1 MIQRNRDIPRELQS
15 MVDREIEL
23 GESVKWIGMP
33 IPRFFTGASTGL
45 FLFAI
50 PWTAF
55 AIFWMFGSWHQS
67 KNIPFTL
74 FGVPFVL
81 VGFWLLSA
89 PLFTYRRSFK
99 TVYVVTDK
107 RAITLSGGR
116 TTIVRSYP
124 PDALREIYRRE
135 RKDGTGDVVISRRAW
150 RDSDGDRHLEE
161 LGFLQVESPREIENM
176 LKALAEQAG
185 SSNGGF

>member
-1 MIQRNRDIPRELQS
+1 MIQRHRDIPRELQS
-15 MVDREIEL
+15 MVDRELEP

-81 VGFWLLSA
+81 VGFGLLST

-99 TVYVVTDK
+99 TVYVITDK
-107 RAITLSGGR
+107 RAITFSGGWS
-116 TTIVRSYP
+116 TTVRSYP
-124 PDALREIYRRE
+124 PETLREFYRKE

-150 RDSDGDRHLEE
+150 RDSDGDRQSEE
-161 LGFLQVESPREIENM
+161 LGFLRVESPKEIENM
-176 LKALAEQAG
+176 LKSLAESG
-185 SSNGGF
+185 PRE